1 MRQMKLRH
9 KAESRKIEL
18 QLFPVCFNCC
28 SVVATRGQ
36 GVPGPSIIFGI
47 LEFSF
52 FMQTNGLIDIYIIA
66 GLEKLY

>member
-18 QLFPVCFNCC
+18 QLFPVCF
-28 SVVATRGQ
+28 G
-36 GVPGPSIIFGI
+36 IFGI